1 MIKHTNDLINKKMK
15 KQNDRIFLGGT
26 CNNSTWRERLIK
38 DLKVPYFNPVVDDWT
53 EEDQKREDE
62 QRKTAK
68 FVLFVITPLM
78 KGVFS
83 VAEAID
89 CSNKRPE
96 STLFCVLEKDDDKE
110 FNESEMKSLKQV
122 EEMVKNNGAKVFEN
136 LSDIADFLNNQ
147 EETDRMKKLSGL

>member
-1 MIKHTNDLINKKMK
+1 MTIYCKIYTMK
-15 KQNDRIFLGGT
+15 NNNEKTFLGGT

-38 DLKVPYFNPVVDDWT
+38 DLKVPFFNPVVEDWT

-62 QRKTAK
+62 QRKSAK

-83 VAEAID
+83 IAEAID

-96 STLFCVLEKDDDKE
+96 STIFCVLEKDDKKE
-110 FNESEMKSLKQV
+110 FDKSEMKSLNQV
-122 EEMVKNNGAKVFEN
+122 KEMVKKNGGKVFDG
-136 LSDIADFLNNQ
+136 LSEIADFLNKQ
-147 EETDRMKKLSGL
+147 EEGSRMKTLAGV